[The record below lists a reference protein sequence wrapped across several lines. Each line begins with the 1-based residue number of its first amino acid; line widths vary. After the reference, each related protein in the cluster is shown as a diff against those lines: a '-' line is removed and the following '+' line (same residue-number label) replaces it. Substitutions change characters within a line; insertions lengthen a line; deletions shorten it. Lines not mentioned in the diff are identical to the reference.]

1 MEKKK
6 ILITGAGSGLGKQ
19 AAITL
24 ASRGHKVYA
33 TVHFENQIEDIE
45 KIKKEKNLDIECF
58 KLDILLKEDREKIA
72 NYDIDV
78 FISNAAIGDS
88 GSISEVSVDRIENV
102 METNVFS
109 SIKLIQI
116 VLRRMIE
123 INKKGRIIVIS
134 SLVGRIPMAFLGPYC
149 MSKFAIE
156 GYATCLRKE
165 MKQLPNAKIDV
176 CMIEP
181 GAYATGFNKDNNE
194 KKYTWMEE
202 VSYFKDILPK
212 LKVKQEKMWNL
223 LEVKPY
229 NSIISQYVKATETKH
244 LRARYTAP
252 KLQSFFIQLGR
263 ILGM

>member
-1 MEKKK
+1 MKKK
-6 ILITGAGSGLGKQ
+6 KVLITGAGSGLGKQ
-19 AAITL
+19 AAIEL
-24 ASRGHKVYA
+24 AKRGHKVYA
-33 TVHFENQIEDIE
+33 TVHYENQIESIV
-45 KIKKEKNLDIECF
+45 KIKEQYSLDIECF
-58 KLDILLKEDREKIA
+58 KLDILLKEDREKIKD
-72 NYDIDV
+72 YDIDV
-78 FISNAAIGDS
+78 LICNAGIGDS

-109 SIKLIQI
+109 SIKLIQV

-123 INKKGRIIVIS
+123 VKKQGRIIVIS
-134 SLVGRIPMAFLGPYC
+134 SLVGRIPMPFLGPYC

-156 GYATCLRKE
+156 GYASVLRKE

-181 GAYATGFNKDNNE
+181 GAYATGFNKANNE
-194 KKYTWMEE
+194 KKYTWMEKN
-202 VSYFKDILPK
+202 SYFKDILPK
-212 LKVKQEKMWNL
+212 LKIQQEKIWNL

-229 NSIISQYVKATETKH
+229 NSIIRQYVKATETKH

-252 KLQSFFIQLGR
+252 KLQSFFVQLGR

>member
-1 MEKKK
+1 MNKKN

-19 AAITL
+19 AALEL
-24 ASRGHKVYA
+24 AKRGHKVYA
-33 TVHFENQIEDIE
+33 TVHYENQIEDIE
-45 KIKKEKNLDIECF
+45 KIKIENNLDIECF
-58 KLDILLKEDREKIA
+58 KLDILLQEDRELIKD
-72 NYDIDV
+72 YDIDV
-78 FISNAAIGDS
+78 LICNAAIGDS
-88 GSISEVSVDRIENV
+88 GSICEVSVDRIENV
-102 METNVFS
+102 METNIFS
-109 SIKLIQI
+109 SIKLLQI
-116 VLRRMIE
+116 VIRRMIE
-123 INKKGRIIVIS
+123 VKHQGRIIVMS

-156 GYATCLRKE
+156 GYASCLRKE

-181 GAYATGFNKDNNE
+181 GAYATGFNKENNE

-202 VSYFKDILPK
+202 NSYFRDILPQ
-212 LKVKQEKMWNL
+212 LKIKQEKMWNL

-229 NSIISQYVKATETKH
+229 DSIVKQYIKAVEAKH

-252 KLQSFFIQLGR
+252 KLQSFFIQIGR